1 MFRYRFFAWNCLWV
15 SALTWCLVPTGVSAQ
30 SSSTTAQAEQPAVL
44 VIQLP
49 ANAELQLLGEK
60 TTLTG
65 TSRRFKTP
73 PLSVGRDYDYPIQ
86 ATWKEDGQLRTV
98 ERTLKVRGGVET
110 RANLLRPEGWP
121 TYQWEL
127 AGNQQLTVR
136 NPNARRVVV
145 AVRSQNGG
153 GRDFTV
159 GASQNTWISIPPG
172 RYDIYFQF
180 STDPEG
186 LYQGDSF
193 SMASNQSGEL
203 TLGPVVNGNFGIRR
217 KNPGWGSP
225 FAVPEITPSPAPVP
239 EFRL

>member
-1 MFRYRFFAWNCLWV
+1 MFRYRFFAWNCLWL
-15 SALTWCLVPTGVSAQ
+15 SALTWCLAPTGVSAQ

-121 TYQWEL
+121 TYQCRWPWHLRAFRRTERR
-127 AGNQQLTVR
+127 TWSTR
-136 NPNARRVVV
+136 FSARER
-145 AVRSQNGG
+145 
-153 GRDFTV
+153 
-159 GASQNTWISIPPG
+159 PP
-172 RYDIYFQF
+172 
-180 STDPEG
+180 TC
-186 LYQGDSF
+186 
-193 SMASNQSGEL
+193 
-203 TLGPVVNGNFGIRR
+203 
-217 KNPGWGSP
+217 
-225 FAVPEITPSPAPVP
+225 
-239 EFRL
+239 